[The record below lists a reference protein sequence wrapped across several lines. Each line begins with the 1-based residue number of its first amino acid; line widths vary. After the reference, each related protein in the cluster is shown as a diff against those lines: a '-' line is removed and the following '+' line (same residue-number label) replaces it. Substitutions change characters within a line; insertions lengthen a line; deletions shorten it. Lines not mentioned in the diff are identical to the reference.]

1 MANDKHDKKPFT
13 PPNKWA
19 RGHAAA
25 RHQKYAEALRKPTE
39 TRPGEFT
46 QLGECTVEDLRAAAA
61 LCYQRAAELRS

>member
-25 RHQKYAEALRKPTE
+25 LARKRQMIAANDTDGLERERLDEERRAKMAQFP
-39 TRPGEFT
+39 
-46 QLGECTVEDLRAAAA
+46 LIKVELVEED
-61 LCYQRAAELRS
+61 